1 MKTAILLAIGC
12 VTISV
17 TIAGFS
23 AGARL
28 LLGLRIGRIRAAV
41 TGSVGL
47 FATVLFSRTVHSGD
61 RGALITVEIGA
72 VLLLTMGFLAVSE
85 VVLPSGSWPSML
97 RLPRALRR
105 RIARARRYSQL
116 SAIAYRHGLGRL
128 LRAKGRAPAT
138 GPAGHHELARS
149 LRRALEEGG
158 ATFVKLGQV
167 LSTRHDLLTPGFT
180 EELSNLQH
188 QAAPALWEDVAEQ
201 LRQEFHRPLES
212 VFARFDP
219 VPLAAGSI
227 AQVHRARLHSGQEV
241 VVKVRRPGCRPIVER
256 DLDILCSAARRLEE
270 RTAWGRAAG
279 VDALARGFADSVLEE
294 LDFRVE
300 ARNMTAVTARH
311 RDGKVLIPQVF
322 PALSSEK
329 VLVTEWLD
337 GRPLSASG
345 PAFEGSEA
353 DGPEADP
360 TAVARTV
367 LDAVLRQIMIGGTF
381 HADPHPG
388 NILLLRDG
396 RLALLD
402 FGSVGRIDG
411 QLQARL
417 RDLLVALRRAD
428 AAALC
433 DALLAL
439 ANQPEEIDQK
449 DLERALGL
457 FLARHFSSG
466 TSFDRTAFTDLFRL
480 VTAHRLTIP
489 NSVAAAFRAL
499 ATLEGTLTRIAP
511 DFDLMTEAKQF
522 AWAQV
527 TESASPSKL
536 AGRAA
541 DELLDLLLIGRRL
554 PRRVDRITS
563 AIEQGRLSVNVRLL
577 GNRHDRGFLQ
587 TLVHEVILTALGAT
601 TGVMAVILLST
612 ARGPRI
618 TSSVSLFEVIGYNL
632 LVVSAILMV
641 RVLFTIFHARRR

>member
-1 MKTAILLAIGC
+1 MKTAIVLAVGC
-12 VTISV
+12 VTITA
-17 TIAGFS
+17 TIGGFS

-41 TGSVGL
+41 TGSFGL
-47 FATVLFSRTVHSGD
+47 FATIVFSRTVHSAD
-61 RGALITVEIGA
+61 RGALLTVEIGS

-97 RLPRALRR
+97 RLPRALQR

-128 LRAKGRAPAT
+128 LRSAGRASAP

-167 LSTRHDLLTPGFT
+167 LSTRHDLLPPSFT
-180 EELSNLQH
+180 DELSNLQH
-188 QAAPALWEDVAEQ
+188 QATPALWEEVAEQ
-201 LRQEFHRPLES
+201 LRQEFHRPLDA

-241 VVKVRRPGCRPIVER
+241 VVKVRRPGCRPVVER
-256 DLDILCSAARRLEE
+256 DLDILCSVARRLEE

-279 VDALARGFADSVLEE
+279 VEALAVGFADSVLEE

-300 ARNMTAVTARH
+300 ARNMTAVAARS
-311 RDGKVLIPQVF
+311 RGGEVLIPQVF
-322 PALSSEK
+322 PELSSEK

-337 GRPLSASG
+337 GEPLSAAG
-345 PAFEGSEA
+345 TGLRHP
-353 DGPEADP
+353 DADP
-360 TAVARTV
+360 MRLARTI
-367 LDAVLRQIMIGGTF
+367 LDCVLRQIMVGGTF

-396 RLALLD
+396 RLAMLD

-417 RDLLVALRRAD
+417 RDLLVAIRRAD

-449 DLERALGL
+449 DLERSLGL
-457 FLARHFSSG
+457 FLARHFGPG
-466 TSFDRTAFTDLFRL
+466 TALDRTAFSDLFRL

-511 DFDLMTEAKQF
+511 DFDLTAEAKQF
-522 AWAQV
+522 AWVQV
-527 TESASPSKL
+527 TESASPPKL
-536 AGRAA
+536 AVTAA
-541 DELLDLLLIGRRL
+541 DELLDILLIARRL
-554 PRRVDRITS
+554 PRRLDRITS
-563 AIEQGRLSVNVRLL
+563 AIEQGRLSMNIRLL

-618 TSSVSLFEVIGYNL
+618 TSSITLFEVIGYNL